1 MENNKSIALLTI
13 GELQHLIKVN
23 ISENM
28 SSLKNNIL
36 EEYLKPELTIE
47 DVWYILKCSRT
58 TIHKYLKL
66 GLIKYKLGTTLF
78 NRDEIL
84 KFKKSKNHGC

>member
-1 MENNKSIALLTI
+1 MTI
-13 GELQHLIKVN
+13 GELQYLIKNTINENLSSIQTVN
-23 ISENM
+23 
-28 SSLKNNIL
+28 LD
-36 EEYLKPELTIE
+36 EYLKPELNISE
-47 DVWYILKCSRT
+47 ARYILKCSRT
-58 TIHKYLKL
+58 TIHKYLRL